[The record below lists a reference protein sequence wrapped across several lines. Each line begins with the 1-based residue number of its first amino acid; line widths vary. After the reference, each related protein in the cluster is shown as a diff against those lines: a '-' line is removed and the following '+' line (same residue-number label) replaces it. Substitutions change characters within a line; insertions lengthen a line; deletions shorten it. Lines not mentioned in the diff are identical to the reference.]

1 MEANTVSAWKKIKPH
16 SHPPK
21 NQKKTHLRTC
31 DTYNIWHKVWTYTS
45 ATSFQKLTFLLAF
58 IPSLRATQ
66 LIDGVMKK
74 RLTPCS
80 STKDSVNIFFSMK
93 KTIQK
98 QLTLESCH
106 IPIPVFWHYTL
117 SASGINKKSFKH
129 QCPEC
134 ITESSLLSNFF
145 AGARWGS
152 TACQPRA
159 LSAGKSTQHEKTS
172 HLCLYDLHCINI
184 LKKSQDSQP
193 VEGVWKGV
201 FHTNESASTVDVGDR
216 IWYGFWV
223 LHEHFGQWL
232 LECVVRLGQHQLH
245 DSSLSL
251 NLQLATSVLPT
262 CKTRVSKTSWT
273 HFRIQNLSGNYW
285 FEPQEMVSNIQ
296 AGHAAKYFQTTN
308 AISVEGT
315 YPWAAGRIKNAS
327 TFGMNFALVEAPVT
341 VTDAWPMK
349 GILEGEIYRE
359 KRVKSKQQTD

>member
-1 MEANTVSAWKKIKPH
+1 
-16 SHPPK
+16 
-21 NQKKTHLRTC
+21 
-31 DTYNIWHKVWTYTS
+31 
-45 ATSFQKLTFLLAF
+45 
-58 IPSLRATQ
+58 
-66 LIDGVMKK
+66 
-74 RLTPCS
+74 
-80 STKDSVNIFFSMK
+80 MK

-106 IPIPVFWHYTL
+106 IPIPVFWRYTL

-359 KRVKSKQQTD
+359 KRVKSKQIKQMKKSQNQIWFSWPISTSYRRPCKCQQPRFHFLCLTNWCSRTPLFFDWSPLHGASCLQGGISKYQSATPLFW